1 VETERGRSWGKLILF
16 GCLGVFGTA
25 CAAIAV
31 VVALNWSAISGFVRE
46 ATSRLKE
53 ISAVQKV
60 LQEKYRTSQV
70 KLHVEHSTSFSDET
84 LIIEFEDAPFLRGLE
99 SAGPEEKQKALE
111 IAATARDALPAD
123 RGFERYRVVFSA
135 RLSLGLV
142 LTTTRS
148 YVFLEGDLPP
158 PGSH

>member
-1 VETERGRSWGKLILF
+1 METERGRSWGKLVLF

-60 LQEKYRTSQV
+60 LQEKYRTTQV
-70 KLHVEHSTSFSDET
+70 KLHVEHSTSISGDT
-84 LIIEFEDAPFLRGLE
+84 LIIEFEDAPFLRGIE
-99 SAGPEEKQKALE
+99 PAGPEEKQKALE

-123 RGFERYRVVFSA
+123 RGLERYRVVFIA
-135 RLSLGLV
+135 RKNFGLK
-142 LTTTRS
+142 LQKTQS
-148 YVFLEGDLPP
+148 YLFLAGDLPP
-158 PGSH
+158 PGSR